1 MAGWID
7 RLLAA
12 IGMGG
17 RKAEADVSYDPAQAG
32 PKRDDT
38 TLGDPADQ
46 QFQGAPGGSAERAPG
61 SEER

>member
-32 PKRDDT
+32 PRRDDT
-38 TLGDPADQ
+38 TLGDPPDQ
-46 QFQGAPGGSAERAPG
+46 QFQGVPGGPAARAHG
-61 SEER
+61 SEGR